1 MVSDGVSRCSLDELS
16 LTSYRNFEHFSLK
29 THAKPVIILGQN
41 GVGKTNILESI
52 SLLFPGKGLK
62 NTKFDDICPK
72 DGEYTEHFWKIE
84 ANLTSPFGKI
94 NLSSFYNKDQ
104 DGSKR
109 SVFFNGSKITNAELA
124 RVNSV
129 IWLTPQMDYIFI
141 GPSADRRKFFDRMVY
156 TFDPEHSARINKYEY
171 YVRERAILLQTTK
184 NPQWLSLLEEK
195 IAETSVAIAFAR
207 LQTLHA
213 LQESIVAFESEF
225 PKAQLSL
232 DGDLESIAENFTA
245 LELEN
250 LVKEKL
256 HSNREIDAQSKRT
269 NFGAH
274 RTDLVAF
281 HPLTQKPANICST
294 GEQKALLISIILAE
308 IYAKSKWTSNLPIV
322 LLDEVTVHL
331 DLIRRKFLIEHL
343 VSTNAQF
350 WITANNIE
358 QIGNIYDAHILE
370 LKSEKETY
378 FKV

>member
-1 MVSDGVSRCSLDELS
+1 MQGNEVKRCSLEELK
-16 LTSYRNFEHFSLK
+16 LTSYRNFDNFFLRTESN
-29 THAKPVIILGQN
+29 PVVILGQN

-72 DGEYTEHFWKIE
+72 GNSFTDNHWNVEAKIS
-84 ANLTSPFGKI
+84 SPLGKI
-94 NLSSFYNKDQ
+94 TLSSFYNRDI

-109 SVFFNGSKITNAELA
+109 SIFFNGSKITNAELA

-141 GPSADRRKFFDRMVY
+141 GPSSDRRRFFDRMVY

-171 YVRERAILLQTTK
+171 YVRERAILLQSSR

-213 LQESIVAFESEF
+213 LQESIISFESEF
-225 PKAQLSL
+225 IKAQLSL
-232 DGDLESIAENFTA
+232 EGDLESIAENFTA

-256 HSNREIDAQSKRT
+256 YNNREIDTQTKRT
-269 NFGAH
+269 NFGSH
-274 RTDLVAF
+274 RTDLNAF
-281 HPLTQKPANICST
+281 HPITQKPANICST
-294 GEQKALLISIILAE
+294 GEQKSLLISIILAE
-308 IYAKSKWTSNLPIV
+308 IYAKSKWTSTLPIV

-331 DLIRRKFLIEHL
+331 DAIRRKSLLEHL
-343 VSTNAQF
+343 IATKTQF

-358 QIGNIYDAHILE
+358 QIGELPNICLVE
-370 LKSEKETY
+370 LKNVTA
-378 FKV
+378 

>member
-1 MVSDGVSRCSLDELS
+1 VDKFIQSNEVSRCSLEELK
-16 LTSYRNFEHFSLK
+16 LTSYRNFYNFSLN
-29 THAKPVIILGQN
+29 TESKPVIILGQN

-72 DGEYTEHFWKIE
+72 GNDFVENYWKVE
-84 ANLTSPFGKI
+84 AKI
-94 NLSSFYNKDQ
+94 SNPLGNIALSSFYNRDT

-141 GPSADRRKFFDRMVY
+141 APSSDRRKFFDRMVY
-156 TFDPEHSARINKYEY
+156 TFDPEHSSRINKYEY
-171 YVRERAILLQTTK
+171 YVRERAILLQGSK
-184 NPQWLSLLEEK
+184 NPQWLNLLEEK

-213 LQESIVAFESEF
+213 LQESINFFESEF
-225 PKAQLSL
+225 IKAQISL

-256 HSNREIDAQSKRT
+256 FNNRDIDSQTKRT
-269 NFGAH
+269 NFGSH
-274 RTDLVAF
+274 RTDLIAF
-281 HPLTQKPANICST
+281 HPLTRKPASICST
-294 GEQKALLISIILAE
+294 GEQKSLLISIILAE
-308 IYAKSKWTSNLPIV
+308 IYAKSKWTSTLPIV

-331 DLIRRKFLIEHL
+331 DSIRRKSLIDHL
-343 VSTNAQF
+343 IATKAQF

-358 QIGNIYDAHILE
+358 QIGELPDVCLVELE
-370 LKSEKETY
+370 NVS
-378 FKV
+378 V